1 MKLELLT
8 CEMLTWNKEKL
19 QLIVHL
25 CKLGSDFPIEIWQF
39 MHEFIFIWNHS
50 EGIEPLFAH
59 GISLKKEL
67 RPCLHAQDYYNMKLD
82 LVIFYQC
89 QTHNVGVLLL
99 QILK

>member
-25 CKLGSDFPIEIWQF
+25 CKLGSDFPIEIW
-39 MHEFIFIWNHS
+39 HEFIFIWNHS

-59 GISLKKEL
+59 GISLKKS
-67 RPCLHAQDYYNMKLD
+67 LD
-82 LVIFYQC
+82 HVYMHKTITIWSWIWSYFISVK
-89 QTHNVGVLLL
+89 H
-99 QILK
+99 KM